1 MTNTIETTDVTD
13 AMDVAV
19 MVDAERGGK
28 VLSAQSAM
36 HYGLEQ
42 PKIQTAVLGHSLV
55 RSLIRLHRSLIHLLR
70 TA

>member
-13 AMDVAV
+13 AMDAAV

-42 PKIQTAVLGHSLV
+42 PKIQIAVLGHCWPK
-55 RSLIRLHRSLIHLLR
+55 
-70 TA
+70 